1 MPVHAGSGRTI
12 SDVLDYVENPEKTRN
27 GELICSYKC
36 DSRSADGDFDLSKRQ
51 YKQLTGRSQGGKDII
66 AYHTRQSFRPGE
78 VTPEEAMQI
87 GYELAMRFT
96 KGNHAF
102 VVCTH
107 VDRAHVHN
115 HIIFNST
122 SLDCRKKFRNF
133 LGSSFAL
140 RRVSD
145 HICVEHGLSIV
156 KNPKPSRGHYGTWLG
171 EDRPLSFQ
179 EELRRA
185 IDDALESKP
194 ADFNVFLS
202 AMESAGYEIRQ
213 RGKYL
218 SFRKPGQKNFTRCK
232 EKTLGADY
240 TEDSIRER
248 ISGERIVER
257 SDHRER
263 ASSAG
268 HRSSVEVRTP
278 PKLNLIIDIQ
288 QKLQAGKGIGYE
300 RWAKVHN
307 LKQMAKTL
315 IYLQENN
322 LTDYDVLAEKTS
334 AASERFHSLA
344 NRLKELETALSDN
357 AALQKNI
364 VNYSKTRQTYTDYR
378 KAGYSKKF
386 RAEHESDII
395 LHQAAKKSFD
405 DLGYG
410 KDKKL
415 PTVKTLREEYAVQL
429 AEKKAVY
436 KEYREA
442 QAAMRELLTVKAN
455 ADIILEVPTHE
466 RERERDNQRM

>member
-1 MPVHAGSGRTI
+1 MSVHAGSGRSI
-12 SDVLDYVENPEKTRN
+12 SDVLDYVENPEKTWN
-27 GELICSYKC
+27 GELICAYGC
-36 DSRSADGDFDLSKRQ
+36 DSRTADSEFALFKRQ
-51 YKQLTGRSQGGKDII
+51 YKQLTGRDQGGSDVI

-87 GYELAMRFT
+87 GYELAMRWT

-107 VDRAHVHN
+107 IDKSHVHN
-115 HIIFNST
+115 HIIYNST
-122 SLDCRKKFRNF
+122 ALDCRKKFRNF

-145 HICVEHGLSIV
+145 ILCVEHGLSIV
-156 KNPKPSRGHYGTWLG
+156 KNPGASRGHYGTWLG
-171 EDRPLSFQ
+171 EDKPLSFQ
-179 EELRRA
+179 EKLRRA
-185 IDDALESKP
+185 IDDALDNKS
-194 ADFNVFLS
+194 ADFESFLS
-202 AMESAGYEIRQ
+202 AMEAAGYEIK

-218 SFRKPGQKNFTRCK
+218 SFRAPGQEKFTRCR
-232 EKTLGADY
+232 EKTLGGDY
-240 TEDSIRER
+240 TEEAIRER
-248 ISGERIVER
+248 IGGKRVVER
-257 SDHRER
+257 ADHRER
-263 ASSAG
+263 ASAVR
-268 HRSSVEVRTP
+268 HHSSVEVNAP

-288 QKLQAGKGIGYE
+288 QKLQAGKGAGYE

-322 LTDYDVLAEKTS
+322 LTDYDVLSEKTA

-344 NRLKELETALSDN
+344 DRLKELETALSAN
-357 AALQKNI
+357 ADLQKNI

-386 RAEHESDII
+386 RAEHEADII
-395 LHQAAKKSFD
+395 LHQAVKKSFD

-415 PTVKTLREEYAVQL
+415 PTMKALRAEYGEQL
-429 AEKKAVY
+429 SEKKKLY
-436 KEYREA
+436 QEYRNA
-442 QAAMRELLTVKAN
+442 QAEMRELLTVKAN
-455 ADIILEVPTHE
+455 ADSILDVPAHD
-466 RERERDNQRM
+466 RERNRDDQRQ

>member
-1 MPVHAGSGRTI
+1 MSVHAGSGRSV

-27 GELICSYKC
+27 GELIRAYGC
-36 DSRSADGDFDLSKRQ
+36 DSRTADSEFALSKRQ
-51 YKQLTGRSQGGKDII
+51 YKQLTGRDQGGRDVI

-78 VTPEEAMQI
+78 VSPEEAMQI
-87 GYELAMRFT
+87 GYELAMRWT

-107 VDRAHVHN
+107 TDRAHVHN

-122 SLDCRKKFRNF
+122 ALDCRKKFRNF

-145 HICVEHGLSIV
+145 ILCVEHGLSII

-171 EDRPLSFQ
+171 EDKPLSFQ
-179 EELRRA
+179 EKLRRA
-185 IDDALESKP
+185 IADILETKP
-194 ADFNVFLS
+194 TDLEAFLT
-202 AMESAGYEIRQ
+202 AMESAGYEIK
-213 RGKYL
+213 RGKHL
-218 SFRKPGQKNFTRCK
+218 SFRAPSQEKFTRCR

-240 TEDSIRER
+240 TEEAIIER
-248 ISGERIVER
+248 IAGKRVVEHA
-257 SDHRER
+257 DHRER
-263 ASSAG
+263 TPSAG
-268 HRSSVEVRTP
+268 HRSSVDVKTP
-278 PKLNLIIDIQ
+278 PKLNLIIDIE
-288 QKLQAGKGIGYE
+288 QKLQAGKGAGYE

-334 AASERFHSLA
+334 AASARFHSLSD
-344 NRLKELETALSDN
+344 RLKELETALSDN

-364 VNYSKTRQTYTDYR
+364 VNYSKTRQTYADYR

-386 RAEHESDII
+386 RAEHEADII
-395 LHQAAKKSFD
+395 LHQTAKKSFD

-415 PTVKTLREEYAVQL
+415 PTVKTLREEYGEQL
-429 AEKKAVY
+429 AEKKVVY
-436 KEYREA
+436 QEYREA
-442 QAAMRELLTVKAN
+442 QVAMRELLTVKSN
-455 ADIILEVPTHE
+455 ADSILDVPTHD
-466 RERERDNQRM
+466 RERERGDQRL

>member
-1 MPVHAGSGRTI
+1 LLAFS
-12 SDVLDYVENPEKTRN
+12 
-27 GELICSYKC
+27 ICVY
-36 DSRSADGDFDLSKRQ
+36 G
-51 YKQLTGRSQGGKDII
+51 
-66 AYHTRQSFRPGE
+66 
-78 VTPEEAMQI
+78 V
-87 GYELAMRFT
+87 FT

-122 SLDCRKKFRNF
+122 ALDCRKKFRNF

-140 RRVSD
+140 RRASD
-145 HICVEHGLSIV
+145 ILCVEHGLSIV

-171 EDRPLSFQ
+171 EDKPLSFQ
-179 EELRRA
+179 EKLRRA
-185 IDDALESKP
+185 IDDILETKP
-194 ADFNVFLS
+194 TDLEAFLT
-202 AMESAGYEIRQ
+202 AMESAGYEIK
-213 RGKYL
+213 RGKHL
-218 SFRKPGQKNFTRCK
+218 SFRAPCQEKFTRCR

-240 TEDSIRER
+240 TEEAIIER
-248 ISGERIVER
+248 IADKRIVER
-257 SDHRER
+257 ADYRER
-263 ASSAG
+263 ILSVG
-268 HRSSVEVRTP
+268 HRSSVEVKTP
-278 PKLNLIIDIQ
+278 PKLNLIIDIE
-288 QKLQAGKGIGYE
+288 QKLQAGKGAGYE

-344 NRLKELETALSDN
+344 ERLKELETALSDN
-357 AALQKNI
+357 ASLQKNI

-386 RAEHESDII
+386 RAEHEADII

-415 PTVKTLREEYAVQL
+415 PTVRTLRDEYGEQL

-436 KEYREA
+436 QEYREA
-442 QAAMRELLTVKAN
+442 QAEMRELLTVKSN
-455 ADIILEVPTHE
+455 ADSILDVPTHE
-466 RERERDNQRM
+466 RERERDDQRL